1 MVFRVSGASPGVVER
16 YAGVFVCP
24 PYPEAGVGVGVGV
37 GEEIVIVLYTT
48 YMYLVNYRF

>member
-1 MVFRVSGASPGVVER
+1 MSGASPEVVER

-37 GEEIVIVLYTT
+37 GEEIVLYTT